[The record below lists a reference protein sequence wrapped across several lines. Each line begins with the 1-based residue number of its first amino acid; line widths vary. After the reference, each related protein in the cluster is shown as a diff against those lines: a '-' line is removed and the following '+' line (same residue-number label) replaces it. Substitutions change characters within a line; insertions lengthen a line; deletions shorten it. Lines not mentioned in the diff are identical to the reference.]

1 MGWCLSYL
9 GHDHDRG
16 PKEPG
21 CYLGLDPISKDL
33 QQEESGVVAS
43 LLEGQG
49 DMSYN
54 SHSSL
59 LCSLCQLQLKAAIC
73 PRLGDP
79 ELTLHSEASTVHPG
93 ELKCARS

>member
-59 LCSLCQLQLKAAIC
+59 LCSL
-73 PRLGDP
+73 P
-79 ELTLHSEASTVHPG
+79 TST
-93 ELKCARS
+93 

>member
-9 GHDHDRG
+9 GHDHDWG

-33 QQEESGVVAS
+33 QQEESGVLSS

-49 DMSYN
+49 DMSCN

-73 PRLGDP
+73 PSLGDP
-79 ELTLHSEASTVHPG
+79 DLTPPQPG
-93 ELKCARS
+93 QHRSSR